1 MNKSLRVVDWRTSRY
16 IRDAKRLMT
25 NDTHVH
31 NTHTHTQLFFS
42 PSCRGVWRWLNKFKR
57 WGRTPVCRRP
67 KRWRNKQLLPA
78 FACVGAAELSHTGTT
93 RKINKK
99 RWKLF
104 FFFFGGCRTME
115 ALVLIRGEVGFR
127 LASERVW
134 AGPCTT
140 AACYTDRSRI
150 SHHLPPPHGDSH
162 TQCYSPGRSF
172 LSAAAQQNRD
182 LLEKKRQQQ
191 QHSTWERERRRH
203 THTRQ
208 PKQMSR
214 THPRAL
220 FFCY

>member
-99 RWKLF
+99 KMKIVF
-104 FFFFGGCRTME
+104 FFRRVSNNGGTSTNPRRSWIPTG
-115 ALVLIRGEVGFR
+115 IRKSLSRPLHHGR
-127 LASERVW
+127 LLHR
-134 AGPCTT
+134 PQP
-140 AACYTDRSRI
+140 Y
-150 SHHLPPPHGDSH
+150 LPPPPTASRRLSH
-162 TQCYSPGRSF
+162 AVLFTGAVLSLCC
-172 LSAAAQQNRD
+172 SAA
-182 LLEKKRQQQ
+182 E
-191 QHSTWERERRRH
+191 
-203 THTRQ
+203 
-208 PKQMSR
+208 
-214 THPRAL
+214 
-220 FFCY
+220 